1 MSPLPRS
8 IVPLACAAFAALAPA
23 QQPQPQQQPSAQPTV
38 PPLFGSYPQ
47 PALQEPQRP
56 RNPGVDPL
64 PADRMEPSW
73 NRLLQTPA
81 AFQGFPVF
89 PSRLSGYGAYPSAG
103 AALLP
108 LVTPLAGESA
118 EQVADWPSW
127 LRLRGRVPL
136 PYRPDTALLVR
147 HSDRVWWR
155 ANADDA
161 FVPLYF
167 HDKISAIAAGAEVQV
182 HQTGEFELL
191 LHDSGRVMA
200 QGPTQL
206 RVAELGA
213 TEVKLEVR
221 ELTRLRVFGYRRVH
235 SLRLPDGATL
245 SLPAEVPEGEIGGP
259 TQVLIERADEPGW
272 FGGRAFLFN
281 AGPRDV
287 TLAGP
292 LGTTKVPAGHRV
304 TFFLQPPATPVAGGV
319 DLGQAAASRDGAVLQ
334 VDATIAGD
342 VSWCGARFHLPAGS
356 AMRFDPI
363 QGSPFDP
370 PMEAAQDSAPAGP
383 KKTP

>member
-8 IVPLACAAFAALAPA
+8 IVSVVGVAFAALAAA
-23 QQPQPQQQPSAQPTV
+23 QQAQPPQQPTV
-38 PPLFGSYPQ
+38 PPVFGSYPQ
-47 PALQEPQRP
+47 PAPQEPARP
-56 RNPGVDPL
+56 RPPGLDPL
-64 PADRMEPSW
+64 PIDRMEPSW

-89 PSRLSGYGAYPSAG
+89 PSRLTGYGAYPSSPG

-108 LVTPLAGESA
+108 LVTPPFGEPA

-127 LRLRGRVPL
+127 LRVRGRAPL

-155 ANADDA
+155 ATPEDA

-167 HDKISAIAAGAEVQV
+167 HSKISAIAAGAEVRV

-213 TEVKLEVR
+213 TEVKLEVP

-235 SLRLPDGATL
+235 SLRLPDGSTL
-245 SLPAEVPEGEIGGP
+245 SLPPEVPDGEIGGP
-259 TQVLIERADEPGW
+259 TQVLLERVDEPAW

-287 TLAGP
+287 TLVNA
-292 LGTTKVPAGHRV
+292 LGTTKIPAGHRV
-304 TFFLQPPATPVAGGV
+304 TLFLQPSAIPLPAGV
-319 DLGQAAASRDGAVLQ
+319 DAGQAAASRAGPVLQ

-342 VSWCGARFHLPAGS
+342 VSWCGARFHLPAGG

-370 PMEAAQDSAPAGP
+370 PMEPTQDTSPAGP